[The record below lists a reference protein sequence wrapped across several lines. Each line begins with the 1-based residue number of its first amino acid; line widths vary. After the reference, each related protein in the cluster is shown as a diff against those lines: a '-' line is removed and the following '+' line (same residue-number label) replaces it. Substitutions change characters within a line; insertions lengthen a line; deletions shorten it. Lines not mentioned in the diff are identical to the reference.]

1 MPFASQADT
10 CDCGGSWIICSHV
23 HSIWLLVLFVFL
35 VNTREFKNLTS
46 HPVPSTSSGLG
57 LGILLLDLARL
68 DKYCI
73 CKTVDS
79 VKSADEVFER
89 FADVSVSIIA

>member
-1 MPFASQADT
+1 M
-10 CDCGGSWIICSHV
+10 
-23 HSIWLLVLFVFL
+23 
-35 VNTREFKNLTS
+35 
-46 HPVPSTSSGLG
+46 PSTSSGLG